1 MISQSFEIRR
11 VLEGRLKY
19 IITISLKLFF
29 FSPKIR
35 LLCIIWRIPYKFLN
49 WTQIGNPIFRWDII
63 CNLMKRH
70 LADWKTNLFTI
81 LAAYLLNPQNVQT
94 SSKKYESKLR
104 QNKPLTHFPA
114 HNHHNR
120 QMMKRVGSMSKWVLV
135 SAKLSLTWRLRC
147 SWSRLP
153 GCKNKRRIELR
164 WAVNGQHHCHC
175 HNCGLILNQGRIA
188 KDFKDSPQIPWSC
201 IYLASTGALYV
212 TIPAPAFWLFTQPMP
227 SCYSGSLREYH
238 CNKQTNNQVKNK
250 QMQ

>member
-1 MISQSFEIRR
+1 MVEVEPGVTQRQKFQEQEKFEEKSFWSKMETGHKKSSSIMISQSFEIRR

-94 SSKKYESKLR
+94 SSKKYESKLKTK
-104 QNKPLTHFPA
+104 QTPHTFSSTHF
-114 HNHHNR
+114 NCQIITIVR
-120 QMMKRVGSMSKWVLV
+120 WWRELV
-135 SAKLSLTWRLRC
+135 QCQS
-147 SWSRLP
+147 
-153 GCKNKRRIELR
+153 E
-164 WAVNGQHHCHC
+164 
-175 HNCGLILNQGRIA
+175 
-188 KDFKDSPQIPWSC
+188 F
-201 IYLASTGALYV
+201 
-212 TIPAPAFWLFTQPMP
+212 
-227 SCYSGSLREYH
+227 
-238 CNKQTNNQVKNK
+238 
-250 QMQ
+250 